1 VKKKIIINTLGCKVN
16 QYESAAFLCSF
27 QESGC
32 EVVKTGED
40 ADIIVVNT
48 CTVTA
53 KAGAQS
59 RQTIRRLMRRHPK
72 AKVVITGC
80 YAQMAAQELAEMV
93 ETPVCIVG
101 NGNKHLLVETAL
113 QETPCDLTMIMGRI
127 LSKKDVC
134 DLPMKRFGDRT
145 RAYIRVQDGCTNFCT
160 YCIVPYTRGPSRSVP
175 LSDVLAQTT
184 RFEKA
189 GHKEIVVT
197 GIHVGMYGKD
207 LEEGHDIADLMIA
220 ICQAHPNIRF
230 RLSSIEPQEITE
242 TLLAAMKSCDNFM
255 PHFHVPLQSGD
266 DSILKRMHRG
276 YDRETFRKVIQKC
289 IKTFP
294 EAAIGIDILTGFPG
308 EGEKEFANSKNLLQ
322 EIDSTYFHV
331 FPYSKRP
338 GTPAASFKDQIPK
351 AVSQQRVAEL
361 RELAES
367 KKHKFYSRF
376 LNTTRPVLVEHK
388 RSADNMLSGF
398 TDNYIPVVFPG
409 DDSLMGQIIQ
419 VSLTQINDGVVQ
431 GKQVDNQSC

>member
-1 VKKKIIINTLGCKVN
+1 MKKKVVITTLGCKVN

-32 EVVKTGED
+32 VVAKAGED

-59 RQTIRRLMRRHPK
+59 RQTVRRLIRRHPK
-72 AKVVITGC
+72 AKVIITGC
-80 YAQMAAQELAEMV
+80 YAQMAAQELAEIV

-134 DLPMKRFGDRT
+134 DLPMQRFGDRT

-175 LSDVLAQTT
+175 LTDVLTQTA

-207 LEEGHDIADLMIA
+207 LEEGHDIADLMVA
-220 ICQAHPNIRF
+220 ICQAHPDIRF
-230 RLSSIEPQEITE
+230 RLSSIEPQEITD
-242 TLLAAMKSCDNFM
+242 TLLAAMKSCNNFM
-255 PHFHVPLQSGD
+255 PHFHIPLQSGD
-266 DSILKRMHRG
+266 DNILSRMRRG
-276 YDRETFRKVIQKC
+276 YDRETFRKIIEKC
-289 IKTFP
+289 KKVFP
-294 EAAIGIDILTGFPG
+294 DAAIGIDILTGFPG
-308 EGEKEFANSKNLLQ
+308 EGEEEFANSKTLLQ

-338 GTPAASFKDQIPK
+338 GTPAANYKDQVPK
-351 AVSQQRVAEL
+351 AISQQRVAEL
-361 RELAES
+361 RELMEV
-367 KKHKFYSRF
+367 KKEKFYSRF
-376 LNTTRPVLVEHK
+376 LNTARPVLVEHK
-388 RSADNMLSGF
+388 RTKDNMLSGF

-409 DDSLMGQIIQ
+409 EDKLMGQIIQ
-419 VSLTQINDGVVQ
+419 VSLTKIKDGAVQ
-431 GKQVDNQSC
+431 GIQVEN